1 MTYGAKA
8 EYKSAG
14 REPTD
19 YPNSKLIVMWG
30 WSPADGTFGTNT
42 LQYLKWAK
50 KQGVRIVCVD
60 PRLTRSSRDLAD
72 EHVFIRPSTDAAAL
86 IAMAYVIA
94 SEGRQD
100 QAYCDRYVLGFDEDH
115 LPPDAPAGSSYRS
128 YLLGLTDGVRK
139 TPEWAAD
146 ITGIPAETIRRLAVE
161 FATSKPAALQ
171 CGYAPGRTAYGEQF
185 HRAAYAL
192 AAITGNV
199 GIAGGNSGT
208 SNGATGR
215 SGVKSLPAGANPIAA
230 RVSSPLLA
238 DLLTRGKAGGYPAD
252 IKMIYSAAGDL
263 FNQCP
268 NANKTVAAL
277 DGIEFFVAQDHFLTP
292 TARYADI
299 VLPATTFW
307 ERNDVHTP
315 WAGAGHYAIFMKQA
329 IAPMYE
335 CRNDIDIFADLAR
348 RVGIEAYNDKTEI
361 EWLRELTRDA
371 VDDFETFMDK
381 GLARLP
387 APEDAVAFAR
397 EIREPDRYKF
407 TTPSGKI
414 EVYSMALAA
423 NPDPYGLGHIP
434 PIPTW
439 IPPVTADPRHPLQLC
454 TPKSRARTHSIHGNQ
469 AVLAQ
474 ADRDD
479 VWLHIA
485 DAAAR
490 GIADGQRV
498 RVFNDRGATVL
509 PAKVTDRIAPGV
521 VSIREGAWFTP
532 DERGD
537 DRKGC
542 ANVLT
547 DDRSAPSGATTYN
560 TCLVQ
565 VEPAPEQG

>member
-1 MTYGAKA
+1 M
-8 EYKSAG
+8 
-14 REPTD
+14 
-19 YPNSKLIVMWG
+19 
-30 WSPADGTFGTNT
+30 
-42 LQYLKWAK
+42 
-50 KQGVRIVCVD
+50 
-60 PRLTRSSRDLAD
+60 
-72 EHVFIRPSTDAAAL
+72 
-86 IAMAYVIA
+86 
-94 SEGRQD
+94 
-100 QAYCDRYVLGFDEDH
+100 
-115 LPPDAPAGSSYRS
+115 
-128 YLLGLTDGVRK
+128 
-139 TPEWAAD
+139 
-146 ITGIPAETIRRLAVE
+146 
-161 FATSKPAALQ
+161 
-171 CGYAPGRTAYGEQF
+171 
-185 HRAAYAL
+185 
-192 AAITGNV
+192 
-199 GIAGGNSGT
+199 
-208 SNGATGR
+208 
-215 SGVKSLPAGANPIAA
+215 
-230 RVSSPLLA
+230 SSPLLA
-238 DLLTRGKAGGYPAD
+238 DLLARGKAGGYPAD
-252 IKMIYSAAGDL
+252 IKMVYSAAGDL

-348 RVGIEAYNDKTEI
+348 RVGIPAYNDKTEI

-371 VDDFETFMDK
+371 IDDFEPSWTRAWP
-381 GLARLP
+381 GSPRPRTRWPSPGRSASPTLQVH
-387 APEDAVAFAR
+387 DAVGQDRGLLDGAR
-397 EIREPDRYKF
+397 RQSRPLRPRPHPAHPDLDPARRGRSAA
-407 TTPSGKI
+407 PAA
-414 EVYSMALAA
+414 AL
-423 NPDPYGLGHIP
+423 H
-434 PIPTW
+434 
-439 IPPVTADPRHPLQLC
+439 
-454 TPKSRARTHSIHGNQ
+454 PKSRARTHSIHGNQ
-469 AVLAQ
+469 EVLAR

-479 VWLHIA
+479 VWLHTA

-509 PAKVTDRIAPGV
+509 PANVTDRIAPGV

-547 DDRSAPSGATTYN
+547 DDRSAPCGATTYN

-565 VEPAPEQG
+565 VEPAPEQGSGESLTLADKPRDRRATRRSS

>member
-1 MTYGAKA
+1 M
-8 EYKSAG
+8 
-14 REPTD
+14 
-19 YPNSKLIVMWG
+19 V
-30 WSPADGTFGTNT
+30 
-42 LQYLKWAK
+42 
-50 KQGVRIVCVD
+50 
-60 PRLTRSSRDLAD
+60 
-72 EHVFIRPSTDAAAL
+72 
-86 IAMAYVIA
+86 
-94 SEGRQD
+94 
-100 QAYCDRYVLGFDEDH
+100 
-115 LPPDAPAGSSYRS
+115 
-128 YLLGLTDGVRK
+128 
-139 TPEWAAD
+139 
-146 ITGIPAETIRRLAVE
+146 
-161 FATSKPAALQ
+161 
-171 CGYAPGRTAYGEQF
+171 
-185 HRAAYAL
+185 
-192 AAITGNV
+192 
-199 GIAGGNSGT
+199 
-208 SNGATGR
+208 
-215 SGVKSLPAGANPIAA
+215 
-230 RVSSPLLA
+230 
-238 DLLTRGKAGGYPAD
+238 
-252 IKMIYSAAGDL
+252 YSAAGDL

-277 DGIEFFVAQDHFLTP
+277 DGIELFVAQDHFLTP